1 MAKSKAVGDPA
12 KAGKYT
18 SAGRRA
24 WLLFISS
31 GLVGRSSPSFSRSGR
46 RPALWHQVCT
56 KSRTAW
62 CLCVRS
68 PPATHIPAWWLLWS
82 RTASHKGH
90 HVSEAASGTWRRTR
104 SSDKKAAGSIW
115 VRPLGTAFKK
125 ALPATEASERS
136 VARPV
141 MVLWARCVSQAAR
154 SIIWDKAFCLWP
166 RAVSRLMA
174 WLAGS
179 WALKAARAART
190 SGQAFASS
198 KEKVASSSAAEVRVD
213 AQDARKAAAAC
224 WEVDRSPSPPWA
236 RPNDNQWSPQSSAGA
251 CHRTCP
257 GPWFAPWQG
266 CSACCGASEQ
276 TRRRREEAVRQPVGP
291 PTLPKSQ
298 GGRLLW
304 RPVQRCG
311 PGQRQHPQRRHPRA
325 RSHAAPCW
333 TPQRREA
340 SCRGSGN
347 AGQQCPWTQ
356 LQPAHTWPGSRS
368 NQWLLPWLRPSGERG
383 WPQQHPQPESHHRGS
398 GLQCPS
404 QRCKGRG
411 QEVGLLPQTGEVL
424 EDHLVEPQ
432 HSTQPPT
439 QQIAA
444 G

>member
-104 SSDKKAAGSIW
+104 SSDKNAAGSIW
-115 VRPLGTAFKK
+115 VRPLGTASKK
-125 ALPATEASERS
+125 ALPPTDASERS

-141 MVLWARCVSQAAR
+141 MVLWASCVSQAAR

-166 RAVSRLMA
+166 RAVSRRMA

-198 KEKVASSSAAEVRVD
+198 REKVASSSAAEVRVD

-236 RPNDNQWSPQSSAGA
+236 RPND
-251 CHRTCP
+251 
-257 GPWFAPWQG
+257 
-266 CSACCGASEQ
+266 ACCHCA
-276 TRRRREEAVRQPVGP
+276 AVRCKPVKFPKLRRSMPSNMSRAMVCAVTGLQRMLWSIRANP
-291 PTLPKSQ
+291 AQARRSRKATCGSSNSPKESRRSPALAARSAVWARTKAASPTAAPKSSKS
-298 GGRLLW
+298 
-304 RPVQRCG
+304 RCTTWG
-311 PGQRQHPQRRHPRA
+311 H
-325 RSHAAPCW
+325 
-333 TPQRREA
+333 
-340 SCRGSGN
+340 N
-347 AGQQCPWTQ
+347 AN
-356 LQPAHTWPGSRS
+356 SRS
-368 NQWLLPWLRPSGERG
+368 PTG
-383 WPQQHPQPESHHRGS
+383 WYP
-398 GLQCPS
+398 
-404 QRCKGRG
+404 K
-411 QEVGLLPQTGEVL
+411 
-424 EDHLVEPQ
+424 
-432 HSTQPPT
+432 
-439 QQIAA
+439 
-444 G
+444 